1 MQTCQNCLLQN
12 YNGTIFCDT
21 CGADLLKQQPAKP
34 EKPFPMH
41 TNTET
46 SSTADGDNQAGETTQ
61 AVTLS
66 DRAQHTNP
74 LVQLVLGDG
83 QQVKLMADT
92 QLIIGRKND
101 NSKNSHTPDV
111 DLAPYNGYDAG
122 VSRRHA
128 VISWHDSGY
137 VLQDLKSLN
146 GTFVNNTRLQP
157 GEAVVISNGDYVQFG
172 TLRAQFR
179 AGSMQRATSTSM
191 RAA

>member
-21 CGADLLKQQPAKP
+21 CGADLLKQQPATP
-34 EKPFPMH
+34 AHPVLHIHDEPI
-41 TNTET
+41 NNA
-46 SSTADGDNQAGETTQ
+46 ADGDNQAGETTQ
-61 AVTLS
+61 AVALS
-66 DRAQHTNP
+66 DKAQHTGP
-74 LVQLVLGDG
+74 LVQLVLHDG
-83 QQVKLMADT
+83 QQVKLIADT

-122 VSRRHA
+122 ISRRHA
-128 VISWHDSGY
+128 IITWHDGDY

-157 GEAVVISNGDYVQFG
+157 GKAITIKDGDCIQFG

-179 AGSMQRATSTSM
+179 AGGAQRANM
-191 RAA
+191 HPCAA